1 MKLGPHE
8 RIRWEQNYL
17 LRTQKLEEAN
27 KAKND
32 SVKEQMRKEALKK
45 IVTAGYEKLRSDHD
59 TGKLGTNESADKV
72 STETKESDEETGKL
86 CSLIYHFNILTLMSK
101 KLNKF

>member
-1 MKLGPHE
+1 MKRGPHE

-32 SVKEQMRKEALKK
+32 SVKEQIRKEALKK
-45 IVTAGYEKLRSDHD
+45 IVSAGYEKLRSDHD
-59 TGKLGTNESADKV
+59 TGKLGTKKSADKEAIE
-72 STETKESDEETGKL
+72 TEETEEETGKL
-86 CSLIYHFNILTLMSK
+86 CSLTYYFNILTLMSNKLK
-101 KLNKF
+101 KF

>member
-8 RIRWEQNYL
+8 RIRWEQKFL

-45 IVTAGYEKLRSDHD
+45 IVTAGYEKLRSDND

-72 STETKESDEETGKL
+72 ATETKESDEETGKL
-86 CSLIYHFNILTLMSK
+86 CSLIYHFNILTLMSN